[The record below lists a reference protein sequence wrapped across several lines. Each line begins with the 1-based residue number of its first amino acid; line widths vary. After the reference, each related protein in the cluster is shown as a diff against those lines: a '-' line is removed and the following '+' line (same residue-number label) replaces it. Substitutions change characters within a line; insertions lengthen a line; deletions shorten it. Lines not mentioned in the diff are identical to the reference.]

1 MGFHP
6 HFNLHMARSP
16 GFGSTANDSTRSS
29 HSLSLRLQARALKL
43 AVHGKS
49 LGHYAKGT
57 LQTGLATSVRNCL
70 YVMGF
75 RICFTPRQG
84 CFSVF
89 AHATRSLS
97 VSQEYLGLERG
108 RPGFMHSFTSHALLR
123 IRLSLWIYTYGPIT
137 RCGAPFQVLRL
148 DPRNLKRRP
157 TTPGSKPPGLASS
170 VVARRYWRNL
180 CRFLF
185 LRLLRC
191 FNSPGWLSL
200 RNNTGSPCWVAPFG
214 HPGVVASV
222 QLALAFRSL
231 ARPSSPL
238 RA

>member
-1 MGFHP
+1 M
-6 HFNLHMARSP
+6 
-16 GFGSTANDSTRSS
+16 
-29 HSLSLRLQARALKL
+29 
-43 AVHGKS
+43 
-49 LGHYAKGT
+49 
-57 LQTGLATSVRNCL
+57 
-70 YVMGF
+70 YVVGF
-75 RICFTPRQG
+75 RVYFTPRQG

-123 IRLSLWIYTYGPIT
+123 IPLGLQDFAYGPIT

-148 DPRNLKRRP
+148 VHPNPKRGP
-157 TTPGSKPPGLASS
+157 TTPGSKPPGLACS

-180 CRFLF
+180 IRFLF
-185 LRLLRC
+185 LRILRC
-191 FNSPGWLSL
+191 FNSPGWLPL
-200 RNNTGSPCWVAPFG
+200 RDNMGSPCWVAPFG

>member
-16 GFGSTANDSTRSS
+16 GFGSTAHDSTRSS
-29 HSLSLRLQARALKL
+29 HSLSLRLQAHALKL
-43 AVHGKS
+43 AMNGKS

-75 RICFTPRQG
+75 RIYFTPRQG

-123 IRLSLWIYTYGPIT
+123 ILLSRCFYAYGPIT
-137 RCGAPFQVLRL
+137 RCGIPFQVFRL
-148 DPRNLKRRP
+148 ETSNLKCSP
-157 TTPGSKPPGLASS
+157 TTPRSKPLGLAYS

-185 LRLLRC
+185 LWLLRC
-191 FNSPGWLSL
+191 FNSPGWLPL
-200 RNNTGSPCWVAPFG
+200 RDNTGSLYWVTPFG